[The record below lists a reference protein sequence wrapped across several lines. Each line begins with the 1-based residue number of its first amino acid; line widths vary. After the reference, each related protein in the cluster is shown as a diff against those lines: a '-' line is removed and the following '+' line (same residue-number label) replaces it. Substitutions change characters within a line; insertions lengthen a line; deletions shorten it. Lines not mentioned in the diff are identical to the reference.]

1 MKKSVSIF
9 NTHDAAV
16 KALDE
21 LRESGVN
28 MSKMSLIGHAE
39 VVNDNLHI
47 KSNQALVA
55 APIAA
60 GTVLGTTL
68 GILTGVGLFAIP
80 GLGVLFGA
88 GAIVGALAG
97 FQIGVATGGIA
108 TILVDLGV
116 KEDHIVYEEHLKEGR
131 FLLFYDGSEE
141 EIDHVERIIEGKHL
155 GVSRH

>member
-1 MKKSVSIF
+1 MKKSISIF
-9 NTHDAAV
+9 DSHDDAL
-16 KALDE
+16 KALEE

-28 MSKMSLIGHAE
+28 MSKISLVGHAE
-39 VVNDNLHI
+39 IVNDHVHI

-55 APIAA
+55 APVAA

-68 GILTGVGLFAIP
+68 GLLTGVGLFAIP

-116 KEDHIVYEEHLKEGR
+116 KDDHVVYEQHLKEGR

-141 EIDHVERIIEGKHL
+141 EIEHVERIIEGKHL
-155 GVSRH
+155 GVKRY

>member
-1 MKKSVSIF
+1 MKKSISIF
-9 NTHDAAV
+9 DSHDDAL
-16 KALDE
+16 KALEE

-28 MSKMSLIGHAE
+28 MSKVSLVGHAE
-39 VVNDNLHI
+39 IVNDKVHV

-55 APIAA
+55 APVAA

-68 GILTGVGLFAIP
+68 GLLTGVGLFAIP

-108 TILVDLGV
+108 TILVELGI
-116 KEDHIVYEEHLKEGR
+116 KDDHVVYEQHLKEGR

-141 EIDHVERIIEGKHL
+141 EIEHVERVIEGKHL
-155 GVSRH
+155 GVARH

>member
-1 MKKSVSIF
+1 MKKSISIF
-9 NTHDAAV
+9 DSHDDAV
-16 KALDE
+16 KALEE

-28 MSKMSLIGHAE
+28 MSKVSLVGHAE
-39 VVNDNLHI
+39 IVNDNVHI

-55 APIAA
+55 APVAA

-68 GILTGVGLFAIP
+68 GLLTGVGLFAIP

-116 KEDHIVYEEHLKEGR
+116 KDDHVVYEQHLKEGR

-141 EIDHVERIIEGKHL
+141 EIEHVERIIEGKHL
-155 GVSRH
+155 GVKRY

>member
-9 NTHDAAV
+9 NSHDEAL
-16 KALDE
+16 KALEE

-28 MSKMSLIGHAE
+28 MSKASLIGHAE
-39 VVNDNLHI
+39 IVDDNVHI
-47 KSNQALVA
+47 KSHKALVA
-55 APIAA
+55 APIAT

-68 GILTGVGLFAIP
+68 GLLTGVGLFAIP

-108 TILVDLGV
+108 TILVDLGI
-116 KEDHIVYEEHLKEGR
+116 KEDHVAYEQHLKEGR

-141 EIDHVERIIEGKHL
+141 EIEHVERIIEGKHL
-155 GVSRH
+155 GVKRH

>member
-1 MKKSVSIF
+1 MKKSISIF
-9 NTHDAAV
+9 NSHDDAL
-16 KALDE
+16 KALEE

-28 MSKMSLIGHAE
+28 MSKISLVGHAE
-39 VVNDNLHI
+39 IVNDNVHI

-55 APIAA
+55 APVAA

-68 GILTGVGLFAIP
+68 GLLTGVGLFAIP

-116 KEDHIVYEEHLKEGR
+116 KDDHVVYEQHLKEGR

-141 EIDHVERIIEGKHL
+141 EIEHVERIIEGKHL
-155 GVSRH
+155 GVKRH

>member
-1 MKKSVSIF
+1 MKKSISIF
-9 NTHDAAV
+9 NSHDDAL
-16 KALDE
+16 KALEE

-28 MSKMSLIGHAE
+28 MSKVSLIGHAE
-39 VVNDNLHI
+39 IVNDHVHI
-47 KSNQALVA
+47 KSNKAIVA
-55 APIAA
+55 APVAA

-68 GILTGVGLFAIP
+68 GLLTGVGLFAIP

-108 TILVDLGV
+108 TILVDLGI
-116 KEDHIVYEEHLKEGR
+116 KDDHVVYEQHLKEGR

-141 EIDHVERIIEGKHL
+141 EIEHVERIIEGKHL
-155 GVSRH
+155 GVRRH